1 MQQISV
7 ADKTTGISN
16 GSSLIFE
23 FMEKIFQN
31 TESLA
36 HRLHQHEGKNKVS
49 APFSDTQTMLLPWKT
64 YLLPFKI
71 KCTNSTPF
79 ISSLPD

>member
-16 GSSLIFE
+16 GSSIIFE
-23 FMEKIFQN
+23 LMEKIFQN

-36 HRLHQHEGKNKVS
+36 HRLYQHECKNEIS
-49 APFSDTQTMLLPWKT
+49 APFLTHNAFALENIFSFFQ
-64 YLLPFKI
+64 
-71 KCTNSTPF
+71 N
-79 ISSLPD
+79 